1 MKIDVHH
8 LLSDLLPT
16 ESHSCSYLQSISDAS
31 SSIILPNWLCN
42 EVEYEEFD
50 ASRFTNLESLQIGD
64 NSFTYTTKFEIIG
77 SNKLVNLK
85 VGRDSFTRVKDEPS
99 ISILFSGRYF
109 SVMNC
114 ERLESI
120 EIGEYSFHD
129 YGDEFQLSNL
139 PLLHTLQIGIVE
151 MRSSNFVSANFEVI
165 SRQNVLLSF
174 LDLPSLKVINLGES
188 SFRITPKI
196 IIESSTV
203 IM

>member
-77 SNKLVNLK
+77 SNKLVSLK

-99 ISILFSGRYF
+99 VSILFYGRYF
-109 SVMNC
+109 SVINC
-114 ERLESI
+114 EKLESI

-139 PLLHTLQIGIVE
+139 PLLHSLQIGFVE
-151 MRSSNFVSANFEVI
+151 TRSSNFIKQNLNIQSNARFLFE
-165 SRQNVLLSF
+165 
-174 LDLPSLKVINLGES
+174 
-188 SFRITPKI
+188 
-196 IIESSTV
+196 
-203 IM
+203 